1 MILKKICGYLILFL
15 HEIIPFYIV
24 YLLLFSENIIALNIL
39 LFMLIITLYQWYIF
53 NKCMIYPIIDWFLDR
68 NAKELEGV
76 NKEDYYEFLFFG
88 TNVKTLKLI
97 IHSAHVYIN
106 FILIL
111 CGFIKLN
118 YLYQKKIKNI
128 KGKNMDSF
136 SISKLRKKSRTGSRF
151 IAKKIKK
158 DN

>member
-24 YLLLFSENIIALNIL
+24 YLLLFSENIIMLNIL
-39 LFMLIITLYQWYIF
+39 LFMLVITLYQWYIF

-68 NAKELEGV
+68 HAKELENE
-76 NKEDYYEFLFFG
+76 NKEDYYEFLFFY
-88 TNVKTLKLI
+88 TKIKTSKI
-97 IHSAHVYIN
+97 IIYSAHVYIN

-118 YLYQKKIKNI
+118 YVYQQQIGKIKRKNI
-128 KGKNMDSF
+128 KKKHKNKK
-136 SISKLRKKSRTGSRF
+136 IRKK
-151 IAKKIKK
+151 KKL
-158 DN
+158 

>member
-1 MILKKICGYLILFL
+1 MIIKKICGYLILFL
-15 HEIIPFYIV
+15 HEIIPFLIV

-39 LFMLIITLYQWYIF
+39 LFILLITLYQWYIF

-68 NAKELEGV
+68 RAKELEDE
-76 NKEDYYEFLFFG
+76 EDYYEFLFFG
-88 TNVKTLKLI
+88 SKIKTLKLI

-118 YLYQKKIKNI
+118 YVYQKRI
-128 KGKNMDSF
+128 
-136 SISKLRKKSRTGSRF
+136 
-151 IAKKIKK
+151 KKIKK
-158 DN
+158 KNVKKKNKSKKYNKSKNNKRKRKIYKI